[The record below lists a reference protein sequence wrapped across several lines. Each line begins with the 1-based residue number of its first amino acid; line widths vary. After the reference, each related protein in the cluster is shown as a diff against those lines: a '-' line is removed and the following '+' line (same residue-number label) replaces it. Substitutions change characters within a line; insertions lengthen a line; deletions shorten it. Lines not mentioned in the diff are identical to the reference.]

1 MTTHKTLRTSLFS
14 IVALGSSFTAAVE
27 AAALVGTVAVVPT
40 ALYLGLGGASANSAV
55 AQAHAAKL
63 TRLAAAQ
70 TAHNLAYAAP
80 ATSRA
85 AG

>member
-27 AAALVGTVAVVPT
+27 AAAIVGTVAVVPT
-40 ALYLGLGGASANSAV
+40 ALYLGLGSASANSAV

-70 TAHNLAYAAP
+70 TQQNLAVASGG
-80 ATSRA
+80 TLEKRS
-85 AG
+85 